1 MDIQNLKVKECVFDR
16 LYDEIVEMVKHDM
29 EKPGLKGAVAR
40 LGDRYLN
47 KIEKI
52 KNNSEIDEESM
63 YEIIDNLIEEFYFE
77 KVPLIIEAFGLDS
90 KNYLNILEKEIQD
103 HIKDCEAEIE
113 ENEDDESEEEV
124 LYEDDD
130 LKVVVRDGV
139 KSVVYKTN
147 SFDIP
152 EDHPLYRI
160 IETFFKVV

>member
-63 YEIIDNLIEEFYFE
+63 YEIVDNLIEEFYFE

-90 KNYLNILEKEIQD
+90 KNYLSILEKEIQD

-113 ENEDDESEEEV
+113 ENKDDESEEEV

>member
-16 LYDEIVEMVKHDM
+16 LYDEIVEMVRYDM

-40 LGDRYLN
+40 LGERCLN

-90 KNYLNILEKEIQD
+90 KNYLSILEKEIQD